1 MKYFNE
7 TYNLFFIIIEEK
19 NLKIYRGIK
28 ILLNKIIYSKSLFY
42 QIISY
47 WNWTLK
53 KGFNKMRN
61 KFALNYE
68 KKVIT
73 IEKLKSNK
81 IVLSCYK
88 SKKH

>member
-47 WNWTLK
+47 
-53 KGFNKMRN
+53 
-61 KFALNYE
+61 
-68 KKVIT
+68 
-73 IEKLKSNK
+73 
-81 IVLSCYK
+81 
-88 SKKH
+88 